1 MKIKIIVFTFLLL
14 KLYSISNSQI
24 SEGQSLDKIVAV
36 VGKEI
41 ILKSEIDGEMA
52 RMMQQTPS
60 INFNDIKLREQIL
73 ERIISEKLI
82 VTKALEDSIDVTDE
96 EVNQRWGE
104 FLSTAVRQYGSEKR
118 LEEVFGKPINRV
130 KFEYLDLIKKKL
142 LSEKLIQ
149 SKFSALTVSQK
160 DVEEFYYNF
169 KDSLEVVPEK
179 VAIYNIVKYVKA
191 NKAAKE
197 DVFDFA
203 KKLRDSIIA
212 DGNFGY
218 FAKKYSADPGSAQ
231 DSGKLGWFDK
241 GKLMPEFEK
250 AAFALQKG
258 ETSMPIETPFGYH
271 IIQTLDKKKESINS
285 RHILLKIGQTDGDK
299 DSVKSALLE
308 IKRKVSIGFSFEE
321 LAKFISDDQNTKGFG
336 GFIGKLSVQEMPSAL
351 REIVNSLKVGEVS
364 EPLPY
369 SLDPSKQ
376 GFQVIYKKEIIAS
389 HKATIE
395 SDPKTI
401 EQYALVIKKQ
411 KALQGWISDL
421 KNNIYWEK
429 K

>member
-1 MKIKIIVFTFLLL
+1 MKIRNILIVVFLLL
-14 KLYSISNSQI
+14 ACNLYSQI
-24 SEGQSLDKIVAV
+24 SEGQSLDRIVAV

-41 ILKSEIDGEMA
+41 ILKSEVDGEMA
-52 RMMQQTPS
+52 RMLQQNPK
-60 INFNDIKLREQIL
+60 IDFYDLKLRDQIL

-82 VTKALEDSIDVTDE
+82 VTKAIEDSIEVSDE
-96 EVNQRWGE
+96 EVSQRWNE

-149 SKFSALTVSQK
+149 SKFASLTVSQK
-160 DVEEFYYNF
+160 DVETFYASF
-169 KDSLEVVPEK
+169 KDSLELVPEK

-191 NKAAKE
+191 NKAVKE
-197 DVFDFA
+197 DVLELA

-212 DGNFGY
+212 GGDFGY
-218 FAKKYSADPGSAQ
+218 FAKRYSADPGSAQ

-299 DSVKSALLE
+299 DSVKNELLE
-308 IKRKVSIGFSFEE
+308 IKRKVEIGFSFEE
-321 LAKFISDDQNTKGFG
+321 LAKKSSDDQNTKGFG
-336 GFIGKLSVQEMPSAL
+336 GFIGKLPLEEMPVTL
-351 REIVNSLKVGEVS
+351 REIVLKLKVGEVS
-364 EPLPY
+364 DPLPY

-376 GFQVIYKKEIIAS
+376 GFQVIFKKEVIPS

-395 SDPKTI
+395 TDAKTI
-401 EQYALVIKKQ
+401 EQYATVIKKQ
-411 KALQGWISDL
+411 KALQTWVNEL
-421 KNNIYWEK
+421 KNEIFWEK